1 MQEILLM
8 QKPMVKEFIYFP
20 TDPFMKVIFLILS
33 FKAMEVWYT
42 QIVESDMME
51 TFNMDFP
58 KAKVSRLIT
67 TVVLTKVNFIKVK
80 NKDMVFMNGQMDTHM
95 KEVFLKV

>member
-1 MQEILLM
+1 
-8 QKPMVKEFIYFP
+8 
-20 TDPFMKVIFLILS
+20 
-33 FKAMEVWYT
+33 
-42 QIVESDMME
+42 MME
-51 TFNMDFP
+51 TFNMDFL

>member
-1 MQEILLM
+1 MQLIKVLVPKDILMEKVLLILKMGIIMQEILLM

-42 QIVESDMME
+42 
-51 TFNMDFP
+51 
-58 KAKVSRLIT
+58 
-67 TVVLTKVNFIKVK
+67 
-80 NKDMVFMNGQMDTHM
+80 
-95 KEVFLKV
+95 